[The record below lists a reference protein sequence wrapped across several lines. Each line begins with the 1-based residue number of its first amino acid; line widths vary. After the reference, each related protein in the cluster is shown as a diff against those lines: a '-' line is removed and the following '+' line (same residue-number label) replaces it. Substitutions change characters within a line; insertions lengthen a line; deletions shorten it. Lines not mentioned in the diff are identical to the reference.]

1 MKSCIANVQSNK
13 SEISLAIVLLNGYS
27 WDGSTENFMII
38 CSYIADTSLLNIMDI
53 WISSV
58 A

>member
-1 MKSCIANVQSNK
+1 M
-13 SEISLAIVLLNGYS
+13 GYS
-27 WDGSTENFMII
+27 WDGSNENLMTI

-53 WISSV
+53 WISYE